1 MPLLSA
7 GGVCCAA
14 LFEDEAGLLAG
25 AGFAAGLPAG
35 AADSLLAAGAG
46 VDLLAGAELAAGA
59 VAAAAAVE
67 SAAVALFDLLFLVV
81 GAAPLLSVVLVLF
94 GAELSAAS
102 AEVLFFDRD
111 FFVVVAGS
119 DPPAFAVESAVA
131 VLLSAVSEVALFFE
145 RDFFVVVAASDPLVF
160 AVESAV
166 GALLVVELSG
176 AFFFERLFLVVAA
189 ELSDAAASVLAA
201 AFFLDLEVLVL
212 VESADASGLVCEAS
226 EAAAFF
232 VAFFLVELVSVWS
245 VEPDELDCC
254 AARTV
259 TLPKISSMATAKAN
273 GTPLLDLIWLSPPP
287 VTAVRP

>member
-1 MPLLSA
+1 M
-7 GGVCCAA
+7 

-25 AGFAAGLPAG
+25 AGVAAGLPAG

-46 VDLLAGAELAAGA
+46 VDLLAGAALAAGA
-59 VAAAAAVE
+59 VAGAAAVE
-67 SAAVALFDLLFLVV
+67 SAAVALFDLLFLLV
-81 GAAPLLSVVLVLF
+81 GAAPLVSVVLVLF

-102 AEVLFFDRD
+102 AELLFFDRD
-111 FFVVVAGS
+111 FFVVVAVG
-119 DPPAFAVESAVA
+119 DPLVFAVESAAA
-131 VLLSAVSEVALFFE
+131 VLLSGVSDVALFFE
-145 RDFFVVVAASDPLVF
+145 RDLFVVVAASDPLVF

-166 GALLVVELSG
+166 GALLVAELSA

-189 ELSDAAASVLAA
+189 EPSDAAASVLAA

-212 VESADASGLVCEAS
+212 VESAVASGLVCEAS

-259 TLPKISSMATAKAN
+259 TLPKISSMATARAN
-273 GTPLLDLIWLSPPP
+273 RTPLLDLIWLSPPP
-287 VTAVRP
+287 ETAVRP

>member
-1 MPLLSA
+1 M
-7 GGVCCAA
+7 

-25 AGFAAGLPAG
+25 AGVAAGF

-59 VAAAAAVE
+59 VAGAAAVE

-81 GAAPLLSVVLVLF
+81 GAAPMVSVVLVLF

-102 AEVLFFDRD
+102 AEVLFF
-111 FFVVVAGS
+111 
-119 DPPAFAVESAVA
+119 
-131 VLLSAVSEVALFFE
+131 E
-145 RDFFVVVAASDPLVF
+145 RDFFVVVAVSDPLVF

-166 GALLVVELSG
+166 AVLLVVELSG

-189 ELSDAAASVLAA
+189 ELSDAVASVLAA

-212 VESADASGLVCEAS
+212 VESAVASGLVCEAS

-232 VAFFLVELVSVWS
+232 FAFFLVVELVSVWS
-245 VEPDELDCC
+245 VEPDEPDCC

-259 TLPKISSMATAKAN
+259 TLPKISSMATARAN
-273 GTPLLDLIWLSPPP
+273 RTPLLDLIWLSPPP
-287 VTAVRP
+287 VTAARP

>member
-1 MPLLSA
+1 
-7 GGVCCAA
+7 V

-25 AGFAAGLPAG
+25 AGVPAGLPAG

-46 VDLLAGAELAAGA
+46 VDLLAGAELAA
-59 VAAAAAVE
+59 
-67 SAAVALFDLLFLVV
+67 
-81 GAAPLLSVVLVLF
+81 
-94 GAELSAAS
+94 AS

-111 FFVVVAGS
+111 FFVVVAVS
-119 DPPAFAVESAVA
+119 DPLVFAVESAVA

-145 RDFFVVVAASDPLVF
+145 RDFFVVVAASDPLVL

-176 AFFFERLFLVVAA
+176 ASAAVLLFFERLFSVVAA
-189 ELSDAAASVLAA
+189 ELSDTAASVLAA

-212 VESADASGLVCEAS
+212 VESAVASGLVCEAS

-232 VAFFLVELVSVWS
+232 FAFFLVVELVSVWS
-245 VEPDELDCC
+245 VEPDEPDCC

-259 TLPKISSMATAKAN
+259 TLPKISSMATARAN
-273 GTPLLDLIWLSPPP
+273 RTPLLDFIWLSPPP

>member
-1 MPLLSA
+1 VLP
-7 GGVCCAA
+7 
-14 LFEDEAGLLAG
+14 FEDEAGLLAG
-25 AGFAAGLPAG
+25 AGVAAGLPAG

-59 VAAAAAVE
+59 VAGVAAVE
-67 SAAVALFDLLFLVV
+67 SAAVAFLDLLLF
-81 GAAPLLSVVLVLF
+81 VLVASALAGAVPLEAVLL

-111 FFVVVAGS
+111 FFVVVA
-119 DPPAFAVESAVA
+119 V
-131 VLLSAVSEVALFFE
+131 
-145 RDFFVVVAASDPLVF
+145 SDPLVF

-166 GALLVVELSG
+166 GALPVVELSG

-212 VESADASGLVCEAS
+212 AESAVASGLVCEAS

-232 VAFFLVELVSVWS
+232 FAFFLVVELESVWS
-245 VEPDELDCC
+245 VEPDEPDCC

-259 TLPKISSMATAKAN
+259 ALPKISSMATARAN
-273 GTPLLDLIWLSPPP
+273 GTPLLDFIWLSPPP
-287 VTAVRP
+287 ATAVRP

>member
-1 MPLLSA
+1 M
-7 GGVCCAA
+7 

-25 AGFAAGLPAG
+25 AGVAAGLPAG
-35 AADSLLAAGAG
+35 AADSLLAAAGAG
-46 VDLLAGAELAAGA
+46 VDLLA
-59 VAAAAAVE
+59 
-67 SAAVALFDLLFLVV
+67 
-81 GAAPLLSVVLVLF
+81 

-102 AEVLFFDRD
+102 AEVLFFD
-111 FFVVVAGS
+111 
-119 DPPAFAVESAVA
+119 
-131 VLLSAVSEVALFFE
+131 

-166 GALLVVELSG
+166 GALPVVELSA

-201 AFFLDLEVLVL
+201 AFFLDLEVLLL

-232 VAFFLVELVSVWS
+232 FAFFLVELVSVWS

>member
-7 GGVCCAA
+7 GGVCCAV

-25 AGFAAGLPAG
+25 AGVAAGLPAG

-59 VAAAAAVE
+59 VAGAAAVE
-67 SAAVALFDLLFLVV
+67 SAAVALFDLLSLLV
-81 GAAPLLSVVLVLF
+81 GAAPLVSVVLVLF

-111 FFVVVAGS
+111 FFVVVA
-119 DPPAFAVESAVA
+119 V
-131 VLLSAVSEVALFFE
+131 
-145 RDFFVVVAASDPLVF
+145 SDPLVF
-160 AVESAV
+160 AVASAV

-176 AFFFERLFLVVAA
+176 AFFFVRLLVVAA

-201 AFFLDLEVLVL
+201 AFVLDLEVLVL
-212 VESADASGLVCEAS
+212 VESAVASGLICEAS

-232 VAFFLVELVSVWS
+232 FAFFLVVELVSVWS
-245 VEPDELDCC
+245 VEPDEPDCC

-259 TLPKISSMATAKAN
+259 TLPKISSMATARAN
-273 GTPLLDLIWLSPPP
+273 RTPLLDLIWLSPSPARDCRSALSALIHF
-287 VTAVRP
+287 V

>member
-7 GGVCCAA
+7 GGVCCAV

-25 AGFAAGLPAG
+25 AGVAAGLPAG
-35 AADSLLAAGAG
+35 AADSLLAAGGAG

-59 VAAAAAVE
+59 VAGAAAVE
-67 SAAVALFDLLFLVV
+67 SAAVALFALLFLVV
-81 GAAPLLSVVLVLF
+81 GAAPLVSVVLVLF

-111 FFVVVAGS
+111 FFVVVA
-119 DPPAFAVESAVA
+119 V
-131 VLLSAVSEVALFFE
+131 
-145 RDFFVVVAASDPLVF
+145 SDPLVF

-176 AFFFERLFLVVAA
+176 ASAAVLLFFERLFLVVAA

-212 VESADASGLVCEAS
+212 VESAVASGLVCEAS

-232 VAFFLVELVSVWS
+232 FAFFLVVELVSVWS
-245 VEPDELDCC
+245 VEPDEPDCC

-259 TLPKISSMATAKAN
+259 TLPKISSMATARAN
-273 GTPLLDLIWLSPPP
+273 RTPLLDLIWLSPPP
-287 VTAVRP
+287 PVTAVRP

>member
-1 MPLLSA
+1 M
-7 GGVCCAA
+7 

-25 AGFAAGLPAG
+25 AGVAAGLPAD

-59 VAAAAAVE
+59 VAGAAAVE
-67 SAAVALFDLLFLVV
+67 SAAVALFELLFLVV
-81 GAAPLLSVVLVLF
+81 GAAPLASVVLVLF
-94 GAELSAAS
+94 GVELSAAS
-102 AEVLFFDRD
+102 AEVLFF
-111 FFVVVAGS
+111 A
-119 DPPAFAVESAVA
+119 
-131 VLLSAVSEVALFFE
+131 

-212 VESADASGLVCEAS
+212 VESAEASGLVCEAS

-232 VAFFLVELVSVWS
+232 LALFLVVELVSVWS
-245 VEPDELDCC
+245 VEPDEPDCC

-259 TLPKISSMATAKAN
+259 TLPKISSMATARAN

>member
-1 MPLLSA
+1 VPF
-7 GGVCCAA
+7 G
-14 LFEDEAGLLAG
+14 DEAGLLAG
-25 AGFAAGLPAG
+25 AGVAAGLPAG

-46 VDLLAGAELAAGA
+46 VDLPAGAELAAGA
-59 VAAAAAVE
+59 VAGAAAVE
-67 SAAVALFDLLFLVV
+67 SAAVALFDLLCLVV
-81 GAAPLLSVVLVLF
+81 GAAPLVSVVLVLF

-111 FFVVVAGS
+111 IIM
-119 DPPAFAVESAVA
+119 
-131 VLLSAVSEVALFFE
+131 
-145 RDFFVVVAASDPLVF
+145 VVAASDPLVF

-166 GALLVVELSG
+166 AVLLVVELSG
-176 AFFFERLFLVVAA
+176 AFFFERLFLVIAA
-189 ELSDAAASVLAA
+189 ELSDAAVSVLAA

-232 VAFFLVELVSVWS
+232 FAFFLVELVSVWS

-259 TLPKISSMATAKAN
+259 TLPKISSMATARAN
-273 GTPLLDLIWLSPPP
+273 GTPFLDLIRLSPPP

>member
-1 MPLLSA
+1 
-7 GGVCCAA
+7 
-14 LFEDEAGLLAG
+14 
-25 AGFAAGLPAG
+25 LPAG

-119 DPPAFAVESAVA
+119 DPLAFAVEPAVA
-131 VLLSAVSEVALFFE
+131 V
-145 RDFFVVVAASDPLVF
+145 
-160 AVESAV
+160 
-166 GALLVVELSG
+166 LLVVELSG

-201 AFFLDLEVLVL
+201 AFFLDLEVLLL
-212 VESADASGLVCEAS
+212 VESAVASGLVCEVS

-232 VAFFLVELVSVWS
+232 FAFFLAELVSVWS

>member
-1 MPLLSA
+1 
-7 GGVCCAA
+7 V

-25 AGFAAGLPAG
+25 AGVAAGLPAG

-46 VDLLAGAELAAGA
+46 VDLLAEAELAAGA
-59 VAAAAAVE
+59 VAGARAVE
-67 SAAVALFDLLFLVV
+67 SAAVALFDLLFLAV
-81 GAAPLLSVVLVLF
+81 GAAPLVSVVLVLF
-94 GAELSAAS
+94 GAELSAAT

-111 FFVVVAGS
+111 F
-119 DPPAFAVESAVA
+119 
-131 VLLSAVSEVALFFE
+131 L
-145 RDFFVVVAASDPLVF
+145 VVVAASDPLVF

-166 GALLVVELSG
+166 AVLLLVELSG
-176 AFFFERLFLVVAA
+176 AFFLERLFVVVAA

-212 VESADASGLVCEAS
+212 VESAVASGLVCEAS

-232 VAFFLVELVSVWS
+232 FAFFLVVELVSVCS
-245 VEPDELDCC
+245 VEPDEPDCC

-259 TLPKISSMATAKAN
+259 TLPKISSMATARAN
-273 GTPLLDLIWLSPPP
+273 GTPLSDLIWLSPAP

>member
-7 GGVCCAA
+7 GGVCCAV

-25 AGFAAGLPAG
+25 AGVAAGLPAG

-59 VAAAAAVE
+59 VAGAAAVE

-81 GAAPLLSVVLVLF
+81 GAALLVSVVLVLF

-111 FFVVVAGS
+111 FFVVVA
-119 DPPAFAVESAVA
+119 V
-131 VLLSAVSEVALFFE
+131 
-145 RDFFVVVAASDPLVF
+145 SDPLVF
-160 AVESAV
+160 AVGSAV
-166 GALLVVELSG
+166 AVLLLVELSG
-176 AFFFERLFLVVAA
+176 AFFFERLFVVVAA

-212 VESADASGLVCEAS
+212 VESAVASGLVCEAS

-232 VAFFLVELVSVWS
+232 FAFFLVVELVSVWS
-245 VEPDELDCC
+245 VEADEPDCC
-254 AARTV
+254 AARTA
-259 TLPKISSMATAKAN
+259 TLAKISSMATARAN

>member
-1 MPLLSA
+1 M
-7 GGVCCAA
+7 

-25 AGFAAGLPAG
+25 AGVAAGLPAG

-59 VAAAAAVE
+59 VAGAAAVE

-81 GAAPLLSVVLVLF
+81 GAAPLVSVVLVLF
-94 GAELSAAS
+94 GAELAAAS
-102 AEVLFFDRD
+102 AEVLFFGRD
-111 FFVVVAGS
+111 FFVVVAVS
-119 DPPAFAVESAVA
+119 DPLVFAVESAVA

-176 AFFFERLFLVVAA
+176 ASAAVLLFFERLFLVVAA

-212 VESADASGLVCEAS
+212 VESAVASGLVCEAS

-232 VAFFLVELVSVWS
+232 FAFFLVVELVSVWS
-245 VEPDELDCC
+245 VEPDEPDCS

-259 TLPKISSMATAKAN
+259 TLPKISSMATARAN
-273 GTPLLDLIWLSPPP
+273 RTPLLDLIWLSPPP
-287 VTAVRP
+287 PVTAVRP